1 MGICWSEPPPPVQ
14 QAPVSY
20 PLQPCRHC
28 GAWSK
33 VGICERCLQRNAQP
47 SAPPYAQYP
56 PQQYTYT
63 YAQQP
68 QQMMYYQPPLQYQQQ
83 QQQQQR
89 QMGTG
94 TAIATGFVVGALM
107 EDILDP
113 TE

>member
-1 MGICWSEPPPPVQ
+1 
-14 QAPVSY
+14 
-20 PLQPCRHC
+20 
-28 GAWSK
+28 
-33 VGICERCLQRNAQP
+33 
-47 SAPPYAQYP
+47 
-56 PQQYTYT
+56 
-63 YAQQP
+63 
-68 QQMMYYQPPLQYQQQ
+68 MMYYQPPLQYQQQQ